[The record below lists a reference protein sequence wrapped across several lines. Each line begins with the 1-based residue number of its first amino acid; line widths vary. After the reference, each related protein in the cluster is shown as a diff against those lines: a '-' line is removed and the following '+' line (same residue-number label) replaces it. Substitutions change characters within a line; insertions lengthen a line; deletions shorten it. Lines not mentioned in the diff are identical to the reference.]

1 MIEEAPAV
9 KFQEGF
15 FFSLINSYN
24 LENKTLQ
31 RMSEVLTKE
40 TNEELISNIKNGN
53 EEAFSQ
59 LYDKYSD
66 ALYGLILKIIK
77 QEDLAQDILQEC
89 FVKIWEKIQTYDG
102 TKGTLFTWMLNICRN
117 KSIDSLRK
125 TNRTR
130 NGHETMHKD
139 MPKNASLEINPE
151 TIGLRDVLNNL
162 SDEKRVIIEYLYF
175 KGYTQKETS
184 DELNIPLGTVKTR
197 SRTAILELK
206 DLFTLIL
213 ASWIS
218 NNI

>member
-1 MIEEAPAV
+1 MV
-9 KFQEGF
+9 K
-15 FFSLINSYN
+15 
-24 LENKTLQ
+24 
-31 RMSEVLTKE
+31 SELKE
-40 TNEELISNIKNGN
+40 KNEILISKIKEGDT
-53 EEAFSQ
+53 ESFSE
-59 LYDKYSD
+59 LYDNYSD

-89 FVKIWEKIQTYDG
+89 FVKIWEKIQTYDN

-130 NGHETMHKD
+130 SGHESMKND
-139 MPKNASLEINPE
+139 MPKNISLEINPE
-151 TIGLRDVLNNL
+151 TIGLRDILNNL
-162 SDEKRVIIEYLYF
+162 SDEKRIIIEYLYF

-184 DELNIPLGTVKTR
+184 EELNIPLGTVKTR